1 MNILD
6 ELKAKKKLTRDDIER
21 LLASIGEPGTKHQ
34 EKIDIV
40 KELNRKAF
48 NGVRLETTLE
58 GYIGW

>member
-21 LLASIGEPGTKHQ
+21 LLKSIGKPGEKHQ
-34 EKIDIV
+34 EKIDTV
-40 KELNRKAF
+40 KELNRVAF

-58 GYIGW
+58 GYMAF